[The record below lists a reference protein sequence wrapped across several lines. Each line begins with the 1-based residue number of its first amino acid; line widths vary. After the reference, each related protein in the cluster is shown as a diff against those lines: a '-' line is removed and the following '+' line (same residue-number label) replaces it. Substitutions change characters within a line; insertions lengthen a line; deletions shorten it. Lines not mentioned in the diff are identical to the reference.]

1 MSQPLK
7 SELKTSVIENELL
20 PRFQQ
25 EGTALYRLLQEAAF
39 LARCS
44 DNKTAAL
51 IRPRDYAIKYPYMQ
65 INRANFVSWLIFDL
79 DHDNAMIWQ
88 DKGLPAPN
96 LIVQNRQNGHA
107 HLYYAIAPVCTSER
121 ARSKPIHYMKAIYSA
136 FARELKADLE
146 YHSGPVAK
154 TPGHQWWRT
163 SELHPHIY
171 ELSELADCVELASAS
186 PWAKSP
192 NLDAVSHSRN
202 CMLFEKL
209 RYYAYSIVSRQKAEG
224 SFLSFTRLLEA
235 FAHNKNAFRSLGFS
249 TDLSVSDLRATVKSV
264 ARWTWD
270 KYSGSSRCHR
280 GVMALDQSLPL
291 AEKQA
296 LAAERTHSTRKQKTE
311 GQIRAAC
318 RILQEQGKALLH
330 DAIAQAAK
338 LSRQTVA
345 KYKHVLEEV
354 KKPLSVLA
362 LRPVNGVPA
371 GVKYAAHQ
379 VSAPLGGG
387 VSFAGE
393 QDLRS
398 PDDGFTLLPL
408 PEI

>member
-1 MSQPLK
+1 MAQPLK
-7 SELKTSVIENELL
+7 SESSTSVAENELL

-25 EGTALYRLLQEAAF
+25 EGTALHRLLQEAAY
-39 LARCS
+39 LTRCS

-51 IRPRDYAIKYPYMQ
+51 IRPRDYAIKHPYMQ
-65 INRANFVSWLIFDL
+65 INRAGFVSWLIFDL

-96 LIVQNRQNGHA
+96 LIVQNRQSGHA
-107 HLYYAIAPVCTSER
+107 HLYYAIVPVCTSER

-136 FARELKADLE
+136 LSRELHADPE
-146 YHSGPVAK
+146 YNSGPVAK

-163 SELHPHIY
+163 SELHNHIY

-202 CMLFEKL
+202 CMMFEKL
-209 RYYAYSIVSRQKAEG
+209 RFYAYSIVNRQKEEG
-224 SFLSFTRLLEA
+224 SYLSFTRLLEA
-235 FAHNKNAFRSLGFS
+235 FAHNHNAFRNLGFS
-249 TDLSVSDLRATVKSV
+249 ADLSLSDLRATVKSI

-270 KYSGSSRCHR
+270 KYTGSGRCHR
-280 GVMALDQSLPL
+280 GVMQLEQSLSLP
-291 AEKQA
+291 EKQA
-296 LAAERTHSTRKQKTE
+296 LAAERTHSARKQKTE
-311 GQIRAAC
+311 GRIRAAC
-318 RILQEQGKALLH
+318 RVLQQQGKALLH
-330 DAIAQAAK
+330 EAIAQAAN

-354 KKPLSVLA
+354 KKPLSVVT
-362 LRPVNGVPA
+362 LRATNPVPLD
-371 GVKYAAHQ
+371 VKYAVHQ
-379 VSAPLGGG
+379 VSAPQGGTLGGG
-387 VSFAGE
+387 DVV
-393 QDLRS
+393 
-398 PDDGFTLLPL
+398 GFEVDFFLVP

>member
-1 MSQPLK
+1 MAQPLK
-7 SELKTSVIENELL
+7 SESSTSVVENELL

-25 EGTALYRLLQEAAF
+25 EGTALHRLLQEAAY
-39 LARCS
+39 LTRCS

-51 IRPRDYAIKYPYMQ
+51 IRPRDYAIKHPYMQ
-65 INRANFVSWLIFDL
+65 INRAGFVSWLIFDL

-96 LIVQNRQNGHA
+96 LIVQNRQSGHA
-107 HLYYAIAPVCTSER
+107 HLYYAIVPVCTSER

-136 FARELKADLE
+136 LSRELHADPE

-163 SELHPHIY
+163 SELHNHIY

-202 CMLFEKL
+202 CIMFEKL
-209 RYYAYSIVSRQKAEG
+209 RFYAYSIVHRQKEEG

-235 FAHNKNAFRSLGFS
+235 FAHNHNAFRNLGFLA
-249 TDLSVSDLRATVKSV
+249 DLSVPDLRATVKSI

-270 KYSGSSRCHR
+270 KYTGSGRCHR
-280 GVMALDQSLPL
+280 GVMQLDQSLSLP
-291 AEKQA
+291 EKQA
-296 LAAERTHSTRKQKTE
+296 LAAERTHSARKQKTE
-311 GQIRAAC
+311 GRIRAAC
-318 RILQEQGKALLH
+318 RALQQQGKELLH
-330 DAIAQAAK
+330 EAIAQAAN
-338 LSRQTVA
+338 LSRQTVS

-354 KKPLSVLA
+354 KKPLSVATLWVTNLA
-362 LRPVNGVPA
+362 PL
-371 GVKYAAHQ
+371 GVKYATHQ
-379 VSAPLGGG
+379 VSAPPGGALGLGMLW
-387 VSFAGE
+387 VFE
-393 QDLRS
+393 VDFFLV
-398 PDDGFTLLPL
+398 P